1 MFFRKARDKC
11 DDCRLYETSSLQVRS
26 ELEQQYLSHLVRK
39 DHARAAKVHDSEIAK
54 AEFENFR
61 NGSLSERTFMCLE
74 VKST

>member
-1 MFFRKARDKC
+1 MTNIKKNGNQLPKVHYD
-11 DDCRLYETSSLQVRS
+11 T
-26 ELEQQYLSHLVRK
+26 QYLSHLVRK
-39 DHARAAKVHDSEIAK
+39 DYARAAKVHDSEIAK